1 VAGARSTR
9 RELFAASAAGVALV
23 SPATALAASTSA
35 ARPDPPDAR
44 LRRLLTVELL
54 LLYCYQ
60 HVLAGTL
67 LTPGARLVVQL
78 QAGHEQAHID
88 ALKLELTRLSPSGT
102 LPGPPTDIAAA
113 NRDLARRNTTG
124 RLGQLQGERDALY
137 LLLEVER
144 VVTGA
149 YFVALLKLEDPRLIA
164 LAISIMSAEAQHQA
178 LIGDLLNPGDAQ
190 QSVPYGLIQGTQ

>member
-1 VAGARSTR
+1 MAAARSTR
-9 RELFAASAAGVALV
+9 RELLASGAAGVALV
-23 SPATALAASTSA
+23 SPAGALAAGTVLP
-35 ARPDPPDAR
+35 RPDPPDER
-44 LRRLLTVELL
+44 LRRLLSVELL
-54 LLYCYQ
+54 LDYCYE

-67 LTPGARLVVQL
+67 LTPGARLVAQL
-78 QAGHEQAHID
+78 QAGHERAHID
-88 ALKLELTRLSPSGT
+88 ALKLELTRLSPSGAI
-102 LPGPPTDIAAA
+102 PVAPTDVAAA
-113 NRDLARRNTTG
+113 NRRLARRNATG